1 MMKKTTIKMKNETR
15 RLIVNTVGRI
25 FAVFLMNAMAI
36 IGGASFIGGIEPWK
50 AAFLAGVTATATVL
64 QKLAAAYADD
74 GVVTADEIDAAFRI
88 APEKVN

>member
-1 MMKKTTIKMKNETR
+1 MKNETR

-25 FAVFLMNAMAI
+25 FAVFLMNARAS

-74 GVVTADEIDAAFRI
+74 GVVTAEEIDAAFRI
-88 APEKVN
+88 APEKVK

>member
-88 APEKVN
+88 APEKVK

>member
-1 MMKKTTIKMKNETR
+1 MKNETR

-36 IGGASFIGGIEPWK
+36 IG

-88 APEKVN
+88 APEKVK